1 MAHVSSEPILVVE
14 GVVKR
19 FRGLVALAGVS
30 FTVSPGEIVGLVGP
44 NGSGKTTMI
53 NVIAGVYAP
62 DAGRIAFRGHD
73 VSGLPAHRLARL
85 GINRTFQVPKPFK
98 EMTAIENVAVAAHF
112 GGSDTS
118 DPLSTLDAV
127 GLGDVGNRRAETLN
141 TQQQKLLDLARA
153 LATEPKLLL
162 VDEIGAGLNPDELE
176 ATAIRLR
183 KLGESGVAL
192 VVVEHL
198 LEFLNR
204 LTKRVIVLNA
214 GRELFEGPLSE
225 AAKQPAVIEAFLG
238 T

>member
-1 MAHVSSEPILVVE
+1 MKAGTEPILKVE

-19 FRGLVALAGVS
+19 FRGLVALDGVS
-30 FTVSPGEIVGLVGP
+30 FAASPGEIVGLVGP

-62 DAGRIAFRGHD
+62 NSGRVLFRGQD
-73 VSGLPAHRLARL
+73 VAGFPAHRLARL

-98 EMTAIENVAVAAHF
+98 EMTALENVTVAARF
-112 GGSDTS
+112 GGHGAS
-118 DPLSTLDAV
+118 DPAATLDAV
-127 GLGDVGNRRAETLN
+127 GLGDVIDRRAETLN

-162 VDEIGAGLNPDELE
+162 VDESGAGLNPDELE
-176 ATAIRLR
+176 ATATRLR
-183 KLGESGVAL
+183 KLGEAGIAL
-192 VVVEHL
+192 VIVEHL

-204 LTKRVIVLNA
+204 LTKRVIVLSA
-214 GRELFEGPLSE
+214 GRELFQGPLAE

-238 T
+238 A